1 MPSDISSTLSSL
13 PNSLTD
19 LVGSGRQAF
28 LQSLSQHAR
37 LLTIETPLPAS
48 ALLVERFTGH
58 EAMSDLFH
66 FDIDCFATSAHFEL
80 KQLTNQEVTLR
91 ILLANGSTRAFHG
104 VVRSAMQ
111 LGSDGAITRY
121 RLSLAPWMFRLNQ
134 RRDNYVFQDK
144 SVLDIVEE
152 VLKDYSFAN
161 YRFDVK
167 TVLPKRSVTMQY
179 RETDYEF
186 IKRLLAEEGLNFYFS
201 HGDDHAA
208 PAAMPSRSVPNIPE
222 SKRGQAKHQFIVFDD
237 NESLSV
243 GMDATI
249 RFHRASA
256 TEEADSITH
265 FAQRHQVQSN
275 SVAIAAWDYKKLVAT
290 ASEDSVTS
298 KPDDV
303 PTLEVY
309 EGAGAYRFTDDAES
323 ARIAK
328 ARAES
333 LALTQQ
339 VIQGESSVR
348 ALEVGKTF
356 TLTNYGDDLLGLASD
371 AAAGNSEPHQYA
383 VLSIEHSG
391 ANNLSAGMATIAKH
405 AKNHDMESG
414 TYRNRFTC
422 APRSLPI
429 RPSYWKPKPIAPGA
443 QIALVVGVQGE
454 EITTERDHRV
464 KVQFPWQRGDAAV
477 SGQGLHPSTSNAPGN
492 ETAGTWVRVM
502 EPAAGSNWGG
512 NFIPRIGQ
520 EVQVDFINGDIDRP
534 VIVGQVYNGSDIPPF
549 HGGDNHPGALTGL
562 QSKEY
567 AGNGYNQWVIDDT
580 PGQLRQTFATTTAA
594 TQFNLGYLIKQDGNQ
609 RGSYRGSGLELT
621 TDAWS
626 ILRAKRGLFVT
637 TAQRSNASST
647 QLDSTEAQGKLK
659 SAEDLSKALSDA
671 SVQHQ
676 ASPLS
681 TPQGLQQFTKTISDK
696 QQADGQDA
704 PAFASPVALIDS
716 EAGISVTTPATSV
729 SFAGQDA
736 TLTSHG
742 GMRVTGGETVSIAA
756 GKAVSLFTHEGGA
769 KVIAGNSP
777 VSFQAHTGAMDVV
790 SDQAMTVTSSNGSI
804 KIMAKDEIVL
814 AAGGGFIKLSG
825 ANIDIACPATVDVK
839 GAGHDFMGAASVAAA
854 LRTLPDTRAKL
865 FDEQFQAVSKTSGQP
880 VSELPYRIETASGE
894 VITGITDD
902 QGKTSRVAT
911 SDQVGLKIYW
921 LPNEEESDNR
931 FHPATEC

>member
-1 MPSDISSTLSSL
+1 MSNNLTESISAAADSLSG
-13 PNSLTD
+13 LTG
-19 LVGSGRQAF
+19 VGRQAF

-37 LLTIETPLPAS
+37 LLTIDTPLPAS
-48 ALLVERFTGH
+48 ALLVEKFTGH
-58 EAMSDLFH
+58 EAASQLFR
-66 FDIDCFATSAHFEL
+66 FEIDCVATSANFEL
-80 KQLTNQEVTLR
+80 KQLTNQEVSLR
-91 ILLANGSTRAFHG
+91 IMLADGSTRSFHG
-104 VVRSAMQ
+104 IVTRAMQ
-111 LGSDGAITRY
+111 LGSDGALTRY
-121 RLSLAPWMFRLNQ
+121 RLTVEPWMVRLTQ
-134 RRDNYVFQDK
+134 RRDNYVFQDRT
-144 SVLDIVEE
+144 VLEIVEE
-152 VLKDYSFAN
+152 ILKDYPFAN
-161 YRFDVK
+161 YRIDVK

-186 IKRLLAEEGLNFYFS
+186 ITRLLAEEGLSFYFEHS
-201 HGDDHAA
+201 DDHAS
-208 PAAMPSRSVPNIPE
+208 PAATPSRFVDNSPE
-222 SKRGQAKHQFIVFDD
+222 IKTGHAKHQFVVFDD
-237 NESLSV
+237 NATLAM
-243 GMDATI
+243 GHQPTI
-249 RFHRASA
+249 RFHRAAA
-256 TEEADSITH
+256 TEESDTITH
-265 FAQRHQVQSN
+265 FAQRYQVQSN
-275 SVAIAAWDYKKLVAT
+275 SVSIGAWDYKKLVAT
-290 ASEDSVTS
+290 ASEDSIAN

-328 ARAES
+328 ARVQS
-333 LALTQQ
+333 LECGQQ
-339 VIQGESSVR
+339 LIQGESSVR
-348 ALEVGKTF
+348 ALEICKSF
-356 TLTNYGDDLLGLASD
+356 TLTNFGDDLLGMINGTASGQPD
-371 AAAGNSEPHQYA
+371 PHDYI

-391 ANNLSAGMATIAKH
+391 ANNLFPGMESIANHGKH
-405 AKNHDMESG
+405 SDMEAGS
-414 TYRNRFTC
+414 YRNRFTC
-422 APRSLPI
+422 LPRATQI
-429 RPSYWKPKPIAPGA
+429 RPTFFRQKPVAPGA

-520 EVQVDFINGDIDRP
+520 EVQIDFINGDIDRP
-534 VIVGQVYNGSDIPPF
+534 VVVGQVYNGSDTPPF
-549 HGGDNHPGALTGL
+549 HGGDNHPGALTGI

-580 PGQLRQTFATTTAA
+580 PGQLRQTFATTTEAS
-594 TQFNLGYLIKQDGNQ
+594 QFNLGYLIKQDGNQ

-637 TAQRSNASST
+637 TAARSNAAST

-681 TPQGLQQFTKTISDK
+681 TPQGLQQFAKTIGDK
-696 QQADGQDA
+696 QQADGQDV

-716 EAGISVTTPATSV
+716 EAGISITTPASSV
-729 SFAGQDA
+729 AFAGQDA
-736 TLTSHG
+736 TMTAHG
-742 GMRVTGGETVSIAA
+742 GMRTTGGETVSIAA

-769 KVIAGNSP
+769 KIIAGNSP

-790 SDQAMTVTSSNGSI
+790 ADQTMTVTSSNGSI

-839 GAGHDFMGAASVAAA
+839 GAGHDFMGAASVDASLLPLPNVKAKMFSKRIQA
-854 LRTLPDTRAKL
+854 FDHTYNQAIPELQYYARTAEGDVYSGNT
-865 FDEQFQAVSKTSGQP
+865 DENGWTEQIYTHDP
-880 VSELPYRIETASGE
+880 SEI
-894 VITGITDD
+894 
-902 QGKTSRVAT
+902 
-911 SDQVGLKIYW
+911 KIYW
-921 LPNEEESDNR
+921 GEEANKKLQSSTN
-931 FHPATEC
+931 